1 LIDALVVRDFYHRFT
16 VDEHSFLAIECL
28 HRARQ
33 SKSEWDQR
41 YGRLLEELERPE
53 LLYLALLLHD
63 VGKGVPGTNH
73 VSQSLEI
80 AATCME
86 RLGLEAADREIVSF
100 LIASHLEISSVLR
113 RDIYDPQ
120 NLQAFTEKMGT
131 PERLKMLCLLT
142 YADIKAVN
150 PEALTPWKAEN
161 VWQLYIASA
170 NCMNRSADQRLHA
183 DAEHDESISRLHLLA
198 VKSANKNK
206 VGSFLE
212 GLPKRYLR
220 TYLPEEVLMH
230 LEMSERV
237 REDSV
242 QLHLERGR
250 QWFELTLVTYD
261 RPFLFANVAGA
272 LAAWGMNIV
281 KADAFS
287 NAAGIVVD
295 TFYFTDRFRTLEL
308 NQPEWG
314 RFERSVGDVLNG
326 EADLDRMLRDRMRAE
341 SKLGAK
347 VKVETRIE
355 FDDECSSTSTLVQI
369 IAQDRLGLLHRICS
383 RFSHQ
388 HCNIEIALID
398 TEGQMAIDAFYLT
411 SDGKKLAPVRQQ
423 ELKTDLIEEFE
434 EV

>member
-1 LIDALVVRDFYHRFT
+1 
-16 VDEHSFLAIECL
+16 
-28 HRARQ
+28 
-33 SKSEWDQR
+33 
-41 YGRLLEELERPE
+41 
-53 LLYLALLLHD
+53 
-63 VGKGVPGTNH
+63 
-73 VSQSLEI
+73 
-80 AATCME
+80 
-86 RLGLEAADREIVSF
+86 
-100 LIASHLEISSVLR
+100 
-113 RDIYDPQ
+113 
-120 NLQAFTEKMGT
+120 
-131 PERLKMLCLLT
+131 
-142 YADIKAVN
+142 
-150 PEALTPWKAEN
+150 
-161 VWQLYIASA
+161 
-170 NCMNRSADQRLHA
+170 MNRSADQRLHA
-183 DAEHDESISRLHLLA
+183 DAEHDESISRLHMRA

-220 TYLPEEVLMH
+220 TYHPEEVLQH

-314 RFERSVGDVLNG
+314 RFERSLSDVLNG

-369 IAQDRLGLLHRICS
+369 VAQDRLGLLHRICS